1 MDPQTCMA
9 EILRLTE
16 NPARIDGARP
26 VGEVVDLFLADP
38 LAEVVVVVDRDTPL
52 GVVARGDVRAADAG
66 RAVLEVMREPM
77 IAQADLTEA
86 EALAALRAA
95 GPACPGLVLLEGR
108 AYRGF
113 LPARSFASAPHAA
126 ADAADRRFVSQV
138 GRELRTPLS
147 GVLALAD
154 LLQKQPLTDDGRM
167 FARTIVESCRTM
179 LSALDDAEAILESED
194 GALALDLRATSLRVL
209 VDALQTRWR
218 AEGSVFVAY
227 DGPPDLE
234 VEIDPE
240 RVRQMFDGLI
250 RAALDRAGGNPVE
263 ASLGAERDGGR
274 VRICGRVRDAGGA
287 DGAEPSLALTLC
299 RRIAEQL
306 GGAIR
311 TDANVGAGATTV
323 FEFTAAE
330 AEAAAAPE
338 TEALRVKR
346 PAHIL
351 VVDDNATNRMVAEA
365 LCEMFDCT
373 CECAEDGVEAV
384 DTVRSGRFDLV
395 LMDIRMPRM
404 DGVEAT
410 RAIRALGTPAASV
423 PIVALT
429 ANADPEDKKSYLACG
444 MHAVVEKPIKPEQLL
459 AAINSALPDGT
470 ASLSEAAA
478 A

>member
-1 MDPQTCMA
+1 MA
-9 EILRLTE
+9 EIVRLIQY
-16 NPARIDGARP
+16 PACVDGAAP
-26 VGEVVDLFLADP
+26 AGEAADVFLADP
-38 LAEVVVVVDRDTPL
+38 SAEVVVVVDRGAPL
-52 GVVARGDVRAADAG
+52 GVIGRGDVRVADAA
-66 RAVLEVMREPM
+66 RSVNAIMREPL
-77 IAQADLTEA
+77 IAQAGVSEA
-86 EALAALRAA
+86 EAVAAVRAA
-95 GPACPGLVLLEGR
+95 GPSCLGLVLLDGR
-108 AYRGF
+108 TYRGF
-113 LPARSFASAPHAA
+113 LSAASLLSPPA
-126 ADAADRRFVSQV
+126 ADAADAAEADRGFVGQV
-138 GRELRTPLS
+138 GRALRTPLS

-179 LSALDDAEAILESED
+179 ISALDDAEAILGAED
-194 GALALDLRATSLRVL
+194 GALPLDVRPTSLRAL

-240 RVRQMFDGLI
+240 RVRQVFDGLI
-250 RAALDRAGGNPVE
+250 RAALERARGNPVE
-263 ASLGAERDGGR
+263 ASLSAARDGAR
-274 VRICGRVRDAGGA
+274 VRICGRVRDAGGGDAA
-287 DGAEPSLALTLC
+287 DASLALTLC
-299 RRIAEQL
+299 ARIAERL
-306 GGAIR
+306 GGSIR
-311 TDANVGAGATTV
+311 TDANVGAGATTL
-323 FEFTAAE
+323 FEFSAAE
-330 AEAAAAPE
+330 AAPE
-338 TEALRVKR
+338 DETDAISLRVKR

-384 DTVRSGRFDLV
+384 ETVRSGRFDLV

-410 RAIRALGTPAASV
+410 RAIRALGTPASSV

-444 MHAVVEKPIKPEQLL
+444 MHSVVEKPIKPEQLL
-459 AAINSALPDGT
+459 AAINSALPDGA
-470 ASLSEAAA
+470 ASRSEAAA